1 MKISELA
8 FLKHPLFYQLL
19 PFLKFEL
26 APPPFFYFSPP
37 PPPPPRF
44 RKTSNTQIAF
54 IFLTKFPATPIT
66 RIYIWHL
73 YSPFLCALLTIF
85 MQL

>member
-1 MKISELA
+1 MKISEFA

-19 PFLKFEL
+19 PFLKFD
-26 APPPFFYFSPP
+26 

-44 RKTSNTQIAF
+44 RKSSNTQIAF

>member
-8 FLKHPLFYQLL
+8 FLKHLLFYQLL
-19 PFLKFEL
+19 PFLKFE
-26 APPPFFYFSPP
+26 PP
-37 PPPPPRF
+37 PPPSPRF